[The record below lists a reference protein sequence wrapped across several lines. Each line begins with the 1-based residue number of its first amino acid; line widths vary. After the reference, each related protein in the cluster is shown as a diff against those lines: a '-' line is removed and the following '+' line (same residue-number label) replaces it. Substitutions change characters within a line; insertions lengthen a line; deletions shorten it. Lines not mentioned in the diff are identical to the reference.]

1 MENFSGYNPFLMSN
15 PTLPWKQST
24 WLSEAQTWIGAVLHR
39 HGLYLTGEIR
49 QPHLRPWSTVLT
61 VPTDQGLVYF
71 KATAPYL
78 AYEPALTD
86 FLFRTHPELTPALLG
101 VDCARGW
108 LLMRES
114 GTPLRTFIQAE
125 HSLARWREIMPL
137 YVGLQ
142 KDLVPRVDEIL
153 SLGVLDRRLET
164 LPAQFERLV
173 ADEASLLVDQP
184 ESLTADEYRRL
195 KASVGAFERM
205 CGELSAFGL
214 PSTLH
219 HDDFHDG
226 NLFIQNGRVIFTDWG
241 ESAVTHPFFT
251 LVVMLRGAENSLKL
265 TPEAPE
271 LPQMRDWY
279 LTHWTDYAP
288 LAELQPVVRLAQ
300 RIGLVNR
307 ALTWQRVISNLPEDL
322 KPEYALAVP
331 AYLQEFIN
339 Q

>member
-1 MENFSGYNPFLMSN
+1 MSA
-15 PTLPWKQST
+15 PTIPWNLPG
-24 WLSEAQTWIGAVLHR
+24 WLDEASAWICAQLAR
-39 HGLYLTGEIR
+39 NGLTLTGEIQ

-61 VPTDQGLVYF
+61 VPINTGLVYF

-86 FLFRTHPELTPALLG
+86 FLSRTHPQLTPVLLA
-101 VDCARGW
+101 VDPLRGW

-125 HSLARWREIMPL
+125 QSLARWREIMPL

-142 KDLVPRVDEIL
+142 QDMAPRVDEIL

-173 ADEASLLVDQP
+173 ADETSLLVGEP
-184 ESLTADEYRRL
+184 ESLTADEDRRL
-195 KASVGAFERM
+195 KASLRAFERM
-205 CGELSAFGL
+205 CRELASFGI

-271 LPQMRDWY
+271 LAQMRDWY
-279 LTHWTDYAP
+279 LSQWTEYAS
-288 LAELQPVVRLAQ
+288 LAELQTVVRLAQ

-322 KPEYALAVP
+322 KPKYALAVP
-331 AYLQEFIN
+331 TYLQEFIN
-339 Q
+339 G